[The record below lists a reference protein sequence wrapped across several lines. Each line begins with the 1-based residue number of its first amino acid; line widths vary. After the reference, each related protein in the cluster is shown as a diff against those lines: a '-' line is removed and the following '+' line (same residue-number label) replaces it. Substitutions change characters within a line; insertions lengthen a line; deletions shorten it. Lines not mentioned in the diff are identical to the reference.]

1 MDAAGE
7 DERVAIKVPKFLKL
21 AVLSSHGTKIAS
33 TQICLKRSTFICYVT
48 SLSPGTCS
56 PSVLTVEV
64 PSYYFCTLRLKS
76 KEIALQSRSH
86 CPVIAIP
93 SRPQRAYIPPTSR
106 TNRFPIALT
115 SRPAHPSRWNVPWL
129 ALFLP
134 YPAFEAPFRR
144 MAGGEGWELE
154 FALGGTFFYY

>member
-21 AVLSSHGTKIAS
+21 AVLSSHGTKITS

-48 SLSPGTCS
+48 WLSPGTCS

-76 KEIALQSRSH
+76 KERGKSRYNRAPIVLSSQFHRPPPNAL
-86 CPVIAIP
+86 
-93 SRPQRAYIPPTSR
+93 TSR

-129 ALFLP
+129 VLFLP
-134 YPAFEAPFRR
+134 YPAFEVPFRR
-144 MAGGEGWELE
+144 MAGGEGQELE